1 MTMRHIRDQLTK
13 YLADVHSIEHQAISQ
28 LRAAP
33 KLADDPEIAGIFA
46 AHLEETERQEARV
59 KELLDARGASPSAFK
74 DIAGYASGKA
84 FVLFARSQPDT
95 TGKLMTHAYSYE
107 HMELAAYDLL
117 ARIAERAGEPDVAE
131 VARAIR
137 EEEAAMAKRIAAL
150 WDRSVEVSLA
160 EQDADDLDEQVAK
173 YLADAHALEA
183 QSIQL
188 LEKGPALAGTDDL
201 AALYAEHLEESRGQ
215 QKSIEARLTAHDA
228 APNRLQDALL
238 RLGALNWGGFF
249 AAQPDTPAKL
259 AGFAFAVEHLEIGG
273 YEQLKRV
280 AVRAGDTDTARIASE
295 ILVQE
300 HAAAERIRNRFDQAV
315 DAALADLDVKV

>member
-1 MTMRHIRDQLTK
+1 MRHISEQLTK

-33 KLADDPEIAGIFA
+33 KLLEDDEIAAVFS
-46 AHLEETERQEARV
+46 AHLEETERQESRV
-59 KELLDARGASPSAFK
+59 KDLLDARGASPSTFK

-84 FVLFARSQPDT
+84 FVLFAKSQPDT
-95 TGKLMTHAYSYE
+95 TGKLMTHAFSYE

-117 ARIAERAGEPDVAE
+117 ARIAERAGEQRVAE
-131 VARAIR
+131 EARAIR
-137 EEEAAMAKRIAAL
+137 DEEDAMAKRIAAL

-160 EQDADDLDEQVAK
+160 EKDPDDLDEQLAK
-173 YLADAHALEA
+173 YLADAHALEN

-201 AALYAEHLEESRGQ
+201 AALYAEHLEESREQ
-215 QKSIEARLTAHDA
+215 QKWIEARLSAHDA
-228 APNRLQDALL
+228 RPNRLQDAVL
-238 RLGALNWGGFF
+238 RLGALNWGAFF

-259 AGFAFAVEHLEIGG
+259 AGFAFAVEHLEIGA

-280 AVRAGDTDTARIASE
+280 AVRAGDTDTARIANE

-300 HAAAERIRNRFDQAV
+300 RAAAERIRNRFDQAV
-315 DAALADLDVKV
+315 DAALAELDVKV

>member
-1 MTMRHIRDQLTK
+1 MRDLREQVTK
-13 YLADVHSIEHQAISQ
+13 YLADVHSIEQQAISQ

-33 KLADDPEIAGIFA
+33 KLSEDPEISAIFD
-46 AHLEETERQEARV
+46 AHLEETERQDARV
-59 KELLDARGASPSAFK
+59 RELLDARDASPSRFK

-84 FVLFARSQPDT
+84 FVLFAKSQPDT
-95 TGKLMTHAYSYE
+95 TGKLMNHAYSYE

-117 ARIAERAGEPDVAE
+117 VRVAERAGEQAVAE
-131 VARAIR
+131 VARSIR
-137 EEEAAMAKRIAAL
+137 EEEAAMAARIASL
-150 WDRSVEVSLA
+150 WDRSVDTSLA
-160 EQDADDLDEQVAK
+160 EKDADDLEEQVAK
-173 YLADAHALEA
+173 YLADAHAIEA

-188 LEKGPALAGTDDL
+188 LEKGPAIAGTGDL
-201 AALYAEHLEESRGQ
+201 ASLYAEHLEESREQ
-215 QKSIEARLTAHDA
+215 QRWIEARLAAHDA
-228 APNRLQDALL
+228 SPNRIQDAVL

-259 AGFAFAVEHLEIGG
+259 AGFAFALEHLEIAG

-300 HAAAERIRNRFDQAV
+300 RAAAERIRNRFDQAV